1 MVAGFLVLG
10 AIVVA
15 FIPMKT
21 VAKPMVNAG
30 TAPES
35 A

>member
-10 AIVVA
+10 AIIVA

-21 VAKPMVNAG
+21 ATKPVVNAG
-30 TAPES
+30 AAPES